1 MGTVVP
7 TQSPYKLLNL
17 CPSVL
22 PQDVHRDSLLFRA
35 FKELGI
41 TFVVSPGGDQQ
52 VSFLQVIGKLNSQ
65 P

>member
-7 TQSPYKLLNL
+7 TQSPYKLLYL
-17 CPSVL
+17 CPGVL
-22 PQDVHRDSLLFRA
+22 PQDVHRYSLLFRA

-41 TFVVSPGGDQQ
+41 TSVVSPGGDQQ
-52 VSFLQVIGKLNSQ
+52 VSFFQVIGKLNAQ